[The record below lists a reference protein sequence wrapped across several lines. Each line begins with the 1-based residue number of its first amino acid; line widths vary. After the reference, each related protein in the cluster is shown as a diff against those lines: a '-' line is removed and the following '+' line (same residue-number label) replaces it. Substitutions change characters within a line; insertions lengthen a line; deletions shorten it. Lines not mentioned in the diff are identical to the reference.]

1 MMYEKAIRKHGIGK
15 IANASRDIAP
25 GPHKGGEGKML
36 AAPHMNPQLQWPM
49 CRRTLGYGLRS

>member
-1 MMYEKAIRKHGIGK
+1 MMHEKAIRKHGIGK

-36 AAPHMNPQLQWPM
+36 AAPHMNPQLQ
-49 CRRTLGYGLRS
+49 